1 MQKLFSRKT
10 TLTVESSAMQEEG
23 EHIDE
28 AKIDEGKIQS
38 AIAKAK
44 EVDIDKLMRAF
55 VEMLKA
61 YSDLAQ
67 RIGTIQKDN
76 NEAFESLTYLG
87 SMAPQMVKML
97 SEKAPPAE
105 FGAFIKA
112 FMDLLELAPKL
123 DELMKLPA
131 EEKIEIG
138 KRISEIAFTLEEMIN
153 KMAEVEKSGKTT

>member
-1 MQKLFSRKT
+1 MQKLFCRKT
-10 TLTVESSAMQEEG
+10 AFTVESSVMQEEG
-23 EHIDE
+23 EHIDD
-28 AKIDEGKIQS
+28 AKIDEDRIR
-38 AIAKAK
+38 AAVAKAK
-44 EVDIDKLMRAF
+44 EVNVDRLMRAF

-67 RIGTIQKDN
+67 RIGSIQKDN
-76 NEAFESLTYLG
+76 KEAFESLTYLG
-87 SMAPQMVKML
+87 SIAPQMLKML

-105 FGAFIKA
+105 FGAFIIA

-131 EEKIEIG
+131 EEKIAIG
-138 KRISEIAFTLEEMIN
+138 KRLGEIASTLEEMIN